1 MIHLVIRVIATQVM
15 SDSACWTNRSQSRA
29 CRRARMTQT
38 CERSTPRRRGRA
50 TNPGTLCG
58 RADGLDRRIQV
69 GLHTGHELSGM
80 GGVGPD
86 AYGTA
91 RLARLLRRRDVRE
104 PRYRDRRP
112 EREGNDR
119 RQSLCNAPR
128 PLRSVGAVLGP
139 AAATGTD
146 RAAPG
151 AARTVRIVR
160 AGRRSPY
167 EGNADEGTDAGR
179 RCAGP
184 LAGPGRA
191 AAGRLRGV
199 GSGGF
204 AAVRAEAS
212 PRGRLGEHYRGAV
225 VIGGPE
231 GGGAST
237 SEPAGG

>member
-128 PLRSVGAVLGP
+128 PLRSVGVPCSARRQR
-139 AAATGTD
+139 
-146 RAAPG
+146 RAPIG
-151 AARTVRIVR
+151 RHRGQHARF
-160 AGRRSPY
+160 ASCGRV
-167 EGNADEGTDAGR
+167 
-179 RCAGP
+179 AGP
-184 LAGPGRA
+184 RTKGTPTKALTPEDGAQALSRA
-191 AAGRLRGV
+191 R
-199 GSGGF
+199 
-204 AAVRAEAS
+204 
-212 PRGRLGEHYRGAV
+212 P
-225 VIGGPE
+225 
-231 GGGAST
+231 GGGRS
-237 SEPAGG
+237 SEGRWIWWVRGCPS